1 MRAAHS
7 DSDVPEVI
15 LLNRQRGGDLFRL
28 LVPASARVYCSARGR
43 PCPYPVSREGTAGPT
58 HRLPLQHGISLL
70 IWRIRLWARLTRI
83 ACRQSVSRD
92 GISSRIRGPGSSYLL
107 NFYLRPRSTASTPW
121 LRRCDSRD
129 KFIVFRFHYGPF
141 RFRSVNLPPASSLNN
156 LI

>member
-58 HRLPLQHGISLL
+58 HRLPLQHGDLPSYLEDSTLGAADADSVQAICLQRWHLL
-70 IWRIRLWARLTRI
+70 SHSWARFIVPSEFLFKTAFHRVNSL
-83 ACRQSVSRD
+83 APALRLAGQVYSVSV
-92 GISSRIRGPGSSYLL
+92 SLWSLPVS
-107 NFYLRPRSTASTPW
+107 LREFAPSQQ
-121 LRRCDSRD
+121 
-129 KFIVFRFHYGPF
+129 FE
-141 RFRSVNLPPASSLNN
+141 
-156 LI
+156 